1 MVGPP
6 AGPSRSTVDVEAIV
20 VLGCKVRIDGR
31 GRLRPGALERR
42 VETAVLAY
50 ARQDGERTI
59 VVASGGRYWS
69 GLLEADVMARELVR
83 RGVPEETIVRERS
96 SLTTRDNAR
105 FTAAALEQRGVM
117 HATVVTSEWHLPR
130 ALALF
135 RRAGVHVRGVGALE
149 PRASPLKRLWWWG
162 RERLLVWAQLR

>member
-1 MVGPP
+1 VHDGSE
-6 AGPSRSTVDVEAIV
+6 SRGGVEAII
-20 VLGCKVRIDGR
+20 VLGCRVRIDGQ
-31 GRLRPGALERR
+31 GRLLPGALDRR

-50 ARQDGERTI
+50 ARHGGERI

-69 GLLEADVMARELVR
+69 GFVEADVMARELVR
-83 RGVPEETIVRERS
+83 RGVPEETIVRERR

-105 FTAAALEQRGVM
+105 FTAVALERRGIV

-135 RRAGVHVRGVGALE
+135 RRAGVPALGVGALE
-149 PRASPLKRLWWWG
+149 PHASPVKRLWWWG
-162 RERLLVWAQLR
+162 RERLLAWAQLR